1 MSWTV
6 TLEVVDCASP
16 STLISGAHITAGTYS
31 LGYTDANGQ
40 RIIID
45 DLNIWEWVI
54 LTISKPGTEVC
65 NPAHPN
71 HHPGYISKNFTI
83 HRDMDGTIQTVCLN
97 QAPLPD
103 CDGTGPTFDCFIVT
117 AATGSPESVEATRLR
132 ELRDRVGA
140 ASRLAAQLIDL
151 VYGEYKEFSPGIAA
165 ELRRD
170 GIVREAVLRMVV
182 RPLFAWY
189 TLAGTLAFEG
199 ADRKAVGR
207 AAREVSNAC
216 PKYLGGTIIPFLE
229 AIRAK
234 EELPANTPRV
244 LLDLAPRVA
253 HLRFASWAILD
264 PLVRAWRSATDRLDV
279 VDEVGR
285 WLADA
290 PLEALSPSDDTG
302 LLDRE
307 LGVLARFLDFRPTAR
322 ARLGERLRTAWPH
335 AAVALEQ
342 AGFVRQSP
350 N

>member
-1 MSWTV
+1 MSWNI
-6 TLEVVDCASP
+6 TLEVVDCDAMATVLEGAKVMLGNAELGFTDSTGLFQATLDDFNNSP
-16 STLISGAHITAGTYS
+16 IFK
-31 LGYTDANGQ
+31 
-40 RIIID
+40 
-45 DLNIWEWVI
+45 
-54 LTISKPGTEVC
+54 ISKDDYIAGNFSFNKEVHSGT
-65 NPAHPN
+65 
-71 HHPGYISKNFTI
+71 T
-83 HRDMDGTIQTVCLN
+83 QTVCLRN
-97 QAPLPD
+97 PPTIPD
-103 CDGTGPTFDCFIVT
+103 GHDPNIPGESGGQEFGGGGCFIVT